1 VTYSATNF
9 IPASGKD
16 VISVNPNTGEIR
28 LTGALDFEEVNVF
41 NFRIE
46 ARDQGTPS
54 LSGHCKVVLEVLD
67 VND

>member
-1 VTYSATNF
+1 MIYTVTNF
-9 IPASGKD
+9 IPPSGID
-16 VISVNPNTGEIR
+16 VISVNPNSGEIH
-28 LTGALDFEEVNVF
+28 LTGALDFEEVSVF

-46 ARDQGTPS
+46 ARDQGTPP